1 MSPKQREQRYQLPQG
16 LRYASLSERRSFYT
30 KEFKLK
36 RFVSWLSQFRDP
48 NNVIY
53 SLIIGR
59 HTGIYPARF
68 EKIRNDMI
76 IISDYDE
83 LEELR
88 DYLLRYLPESIYYDR
103 NLFEDRRAV
112 VSCSS
117 YPRCWR
123 HRHWLG
129 QELAFDIDPENIDCP
144 IHGDI
149 AQKMARHQALSFC
162 ELEFELARSWT
173 LKLHE
178 LLEKNFSELRIVY
191 SGRGFHIHLFDRAA
205 LGLTR
210 RERRSLARAV
220 AAKGF
225 PIDEWVVAGR
235 SRLIR
240 LPYSLHGMVSRIV
253 LPLKLRELENFD
265 LVKNKQAIPLFAQ
278 RSARLAPGFSV
289 R

>member
-1 MSPKQREQRYQLPQG
+1 MSMEQQEQRYQLPPG
-16 LRYASLSERRSFYT
+16 LRYASLGERRKFYA
-30 KEFKLK
+30 KEFELE
-36 RFVSWLSQFRDP
+36 RFASWLSPLRDP
-48 NNVIY
+48 NNAIY
-53 SLIIGR
+53 ALIIGR
-59 HTGIYPARF
+59 HTGIYQARF

-76 IISDYDE
+76 IISEYDE
-83 LEELR
+83 LGELR
-88 DYLLRYLPESIYYDR
+88 DYLLHYLPESIYYDR
-103 NLFEDRRAV
+103 NLFADRRAAAG
-112 VSCSS
+112 CSS

-149 AQKMARHQALSFC
+149 AQKMARRQALSFC

-178 LLEKNFSELRIVY
+178 LLEKSFSELRIVY
-191 SGRGFHIHLFDRAA
+191 SGRGFHIHVFDVPA
-205 LGLTR
+205 LGLGR
-210 RERRSLARAV
+210 RERRSLARAL

-253 LPLKLRELENFD
+253 LPLRPRELESFD
-265 LVKNKQAIPLFAQ
+265 PVKNKRAMPVF
-278 RSARLAPGFSV
+278 V
-289 R
+289 CKN